1 VARERLLARLV
12 EARHL
17 PCIVVTGPAGAG
29 KSTLVAAAC
38 QALAPLGFGIA
49 WFTPGA
55 RDDEPARFLQGLLA
69 SVAQVDAAPLREA
82 ATRLGA
88 AMATA
93 TDTDPD
99 AVERLVIT
107 LVRSIAAHQRDLA
120 LVLDDLHALRHP
132 AVLEALQWL
141 LDYASPNLHLV
152 LVSRGSVRLSLDR
165 LRSQGQTLEIDQRDL
180 LFTAA
185 DSAQFLASQHG
196 GIEARTARSLY
207 ERSEGWV
214 TGLRLLAL
222 DWERKQREPGG
233 AAPGQPFAGLPARD
247 ALALTEYFEQA
258 VCAQLSPAEL
268 DALVRAAPC
277 QRVCASLCAA
287 LAGPPGTADRHDATE
302 APGTPGTPHT
312 PRTPRTP
319 GATGAIDAIDATA
332 KSATLLLRLDSE
344 GLFVVRS
351 DHQSGETWYRLH
363 PLLRDTLLTRFG
375 ALAAPTRQ
383 AVHARAFA
391 WFRDRGLLPEA
402 VHHAVQSGAPAQAA
416 ALVDQCAPALLV
428 RGDRRVLAALLRQ
441 IPHAQLQA
449 SVSLQLWLVRTQFF
463 ERDFDAC
470 TQTLE
475 TLARTLPADADAHRF
490 HVAVLRTALSVQR
503 DDSSTAL
510 AMLPQL
516 LQVPGDADPL
526 AVGARHNL
534 LSWLH
539 LQQGDYEQARR
550 VQRDATP
557 LMVDGAPL
565 VSTPSGSLQGRCL
578 IGLSHAMEGQ
588 MTQAE
593 RVLRGVVAD
602 AEQGGKACADARH
615 LALSLLAD
623 VLYELGD
630 AQQARVL
637 LEDKVDLLERMAI
650 PDAVLRVYRVLAAAH
665 WQAGDPPSAFAYL
678 ERLEAYAT
686 RHQLDRLLAH
696 RLADEVEYR
705 LMLRDL
711 PAAQAALAR
720 LAPIET
726 RHAGGPAGGT
736 LAEIDEVAQRA
747 RVRLAVALGDLQG
760 AAAKLAHLVADCAAR
775 GRQRSVVHLLVRSA
789 VVESQ
794 RGHHADARAMLL
806 DALQRGH
813 RLGLLRSLVDADS
826 LARRMLDALAQ
837 SGPLDPVLAFYVER
851 LLALRT
857 PSPAAPATEGAAIP
871 LHQGHPPRAHGTAAA
886 GVEGFSARE
895 IEMLRLLAQALPNKK
910 IARTLGLSPETV
922 KWYLSRIYSKLGV
935 AGRDEA
941 VARMRDLG
949 WDTDGA
955 PTPPNPPT
963 PPA

>member
-1 VARERLLARLV
+1 MPSRKPSSTTPPGQPPAASAAQRSGAGTVARERLLARLL

-17 PCIVVTGPAGAG
+17 RCIVVTGPAGAG
-29 KSTLVAAAC
+29 KSTLLAAAC
-38 QALAPLGFGIA
+38 QALVPLGFGIA
-49 WFTPGA
+49 WCTPGA
-55 RDDEPARFLQGLLA
+55 QDDEPTRFLQGLLA
-69 SVAQVDAAPLREA
+69 SVAQVDAAPLRETA
-82 ATRLGA
+82 NQLGA
-88 AMATA
+88 AMATE
-93 TDTDPD
+93 TDPD

-107 LVRSIAAHQRDLA
+107 LVRGIAAHQRDLV
-120 LVLDDLHALRHP
+120 LVIDDLHALRHP
-132 AVLEALQWL
+132 AVLDALQWL
-141 LDYASPNLHLV
+141 LDYAPPNLHLV
-152 LVSRGSVRLSLDR
+152 LLSRGSVRLSLDR
-165 LRSQGQTLEIDQRDL
+165 LRSDAQTLEIDQRDL
-180 LFTAA
+180 LFTPAE
-185 DSAQFLASQHG
+185 SARFLASQHG
-196 GIEARTARSLY
+196 CIDASTASTASTASSLH

-214 TGLRLLAL
+214 AGLRLLAL
-222 DWERKQREPGG
+222 DWERKQQEPGR

-247 ALALTEYFEQA
+247 ALALTAYFEQA
-258 VCAQLSPAEL
+258 VCAQLLPAEL
-268 DALVRAAPC
+268 DTLVRAAPC
-277 QRVCASLCAA
+277 QRVCASLSAA
-287 LAGPPGTADRHDATE
+287 LAGTAD
-302 APGTPGTPHT
+302 AP
-312 PRTPRTP
+312 
-319 GATGAIDAIDATA
+319 AAVTA
-332 KSATLLLRLDSE
+332 AATLLLRLDSE
-344 GLFVVRS
+344 GLFVVRT
-351 DHQSGETWYRLH
+351 DHQSAEPWYRLH
-363 PLLRDTLLTRFG
+363 PLLRDALLIRCGTLPV
-375 ALAAPTRQ
+375 PTRQ

-428 RGDRRVLAALLRQ
+428 RGERRALAALLRQ
-441 IPHAQLQA
+441 IPHAQVQA
-449 SVSLQLWLVRTQFF
+449 SVSLQLWLARTQFF

-475 TLARTLPADADAHRF
+475 ALARNLPADATAHRF

-503 DDSSTAL
+503 DDSGAAL

-550 VQRDATP
+550 VQQDATP

-588 MTQAE
+588 MTQAG

-602 AEQGGKACADARH
+602 AEQAGKACADARH

-630 AQQARVL
+630 AQQARAL
-637 LEDKVDLLERMAI
+637 LEDKVGLLERMTI

-665 WQAGDPPSAFAYL
+665 WQAGDAPSAFAYL

-686 RHQLDRLLAH
+686 RHRLDRLLAH

-720 LAPIET
+720 LAPIGA
-726 RHAGGPAGGT
+726 RHTGGPAGGT
-736 LAEIDEVAQRA
+736 LAEIGEVTQRA
-747 RVRLAVALGDLQG
+747 RIRLAVALGDLRG
-760 AAAKLAHLVADCAAR
+760 AAARLALLVADCAAR

-789 VVESQ
+789 VVDAQ
-794 RGHHADARAMLL
+794 RGHHAAARAMLL

-813 RLGLLRSLVDADS
+813 RLGLLRSLVDADPM
-826 LARRMLDALAQ
+826 ARRMLDALAQ

-857 PSPAAPATEGAAIP
+857 PPAAAPEAAATQVP
-871 LHQGHPPRAHGTAAA
+871 QPRAGSTAAA
-886 GVEGFSARE
+886 GQEAFSARE
-895 IEMLRLLAQALPNKK
+895 VEMLRLLAQALPNKK
-910 IARTLGLSPETV
+910 IARALALSPETV
-922 KWYLSRIYSKLGV
+922 KWYLSRIYGKLGV
-935 AGRDEA
+935 ASRDEA
-941 VARMRDLG
+941 VARVRDLG
-949 WDTDGA
+949 WDTEGA
-955 PTPPNPPT
+955 PTPP
-963 PPA
+963 A